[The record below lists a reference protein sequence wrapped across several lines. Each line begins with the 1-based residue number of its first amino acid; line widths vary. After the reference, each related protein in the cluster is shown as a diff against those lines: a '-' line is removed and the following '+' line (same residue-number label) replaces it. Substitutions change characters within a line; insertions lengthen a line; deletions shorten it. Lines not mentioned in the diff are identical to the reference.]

1 MLYFTPFPLLAG
13 FATLA
18 VLLSILWYRKRS
30 LSHLFFFSAFWVY
43 LLILI
48 SVTIFPIPL
57 DGGYGFDNIGEQ
69 ITFMQRVKAIN
80 LIPLYFG
87 TCWELPRPCV
97 IGIYQNILMTVP
109 FGFGVSFIARLKTR
123 GFLWLAI
130 TVGLV
135 IEAAQFALDLA
146 ISGAYRTVD
155 ANDVLFNALG
165 VLLGYGVFRVFS
177 WLYLVITQYFKITDR
192 GLLSYI
198 HDVACQ
204 AQAVEPSMRRQT

>member
-13 FATLA
+13 LATLA
-18 VLLSILWYRKRS
+18 VLLSILWYQKHS
-30 LSHLFFFSAFWVY
+30 LAYLFFLSVFWLY

-48 SVTIFPIPL
+48 SVTLFPIPL
-57 DGGYGFDNIGEQ
+57 DGGYRFDNIREQ
-69 ITFMQRVKAIN
+69 ITFMQRTQGIN

-87 TCWELPRPCV
+87 TCWELPRPCA

-130 TVGLV
+130 TVGFV
-135 IEAAQFALDLA
+135 IETAQFALDLA
-146 ISGAYRTVD
+146 MGGAYRTVD

-165 VLLGYGVFRVFS
+165 VLLGYGIFRVFAGF
-177 WLYLVITQYFKITDR
+177 YLSTTQRFGIKHS
-192 GLLSYI
+192 GLFEYI
-198 HDVACQ
+198 YNVTSQ
-204 AQAVEPSMRRQT
+204 AWEVM